1 MRQPQFDMTA
11 AVSDGSVGNDVL
23 KDLTEMLQMLQTSQT
38 IRTYS
43 FPTLKELHN
52 FQAALT
58 GFTVLFDGL
67 AAAFAISR
75 RRMVVPIH
83 KKWEA
88 GWTRVQVVQQNSI
101 IQLLAF
107 FPDFHHGQC
116 MNFVLK
122 GTDVFETFS
131 RSSKAGIKFV
141 DAKFPLPRM
150 SNGTDGPS
158 DDMGFICLDMPDL
171 PGEHDDISLLFENEA
186 ERDRL
191 CQCLPAPV
199 KGGSRSLRGK

>member
-1 MRQPQFDMTA
+1 MFLYSDSPFRPAWKGAGIDRVNLQPGELRVRLEVQDTK
-11 AVSDGSVGNDVL
+11 S
-23 KDLTEMLQMLQTSQT
+23 
-38 IRTYS
+38 S
-43 FPTLKELHN
+43 FPTQKDLHA
-52 FQAALT
+52 FQAAFT
-58 GFTVLFDGL
+58 GFSVIFDGL

-88 GWTRVQVVQQNSI
+88 GLTRVQVVKQGSI

-107 FPDFHHGQC
+107 FPDFQHGQC
-116 MNFVLK
+116 MNFQLK
-122 GTDVFETFS
+122 GTDVYEMVS
-131 RSSKAGIKFV
+131 RSGKAGIKFV

-150 SNGTDGPS
+150 PNGSDGLS
-158 DDMGFICLDMPDL
+158 DDMGFICLDLPDL

-199 KGGSRSLRGK
+199 KGASRSLRGK